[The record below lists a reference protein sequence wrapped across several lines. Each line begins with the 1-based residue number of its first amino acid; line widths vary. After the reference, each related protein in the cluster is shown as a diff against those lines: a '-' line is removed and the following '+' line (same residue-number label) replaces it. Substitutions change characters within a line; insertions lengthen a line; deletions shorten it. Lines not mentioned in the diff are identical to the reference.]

1 ASRADPRRCPCA
13 DPDIAAP
20 LVSMLPRGM
29 TIGTSIVLIAVG
41 AILKYAV
48 TAHVSGIDLQTVGTI
63 LIIVG
68 ILALI
73 ISLLYT
79 FAWSGRRNR
88 TDYYDERPPPRQP
101 PPRY

>member
-1 ASRADPRRCPCA
+1 
-13 DPDIAAP
+13 
-20 LVSMLPRGM
+20 MLPRGM

-48 TAHVSGIDLQTVGTI
+48 TAHLSGIDLQTVGTI

-68 ILALI
+68 ILGLI

-88 TDYYDERPPPRQP
+88 TDYYDDQPPPRQP